1 MEIPREVAPESLDW
15 QSAHYEEPF
24 YSQRTAKLPVKLQR
38 LGIFG
43 MPRDIRVL
51 DACCGRGEA
60 LLALRNAGF
69 RNLVGIDAT
78 PRNPSPDD
86 QLPLHHGDVKNM
98 PFPDQDFDLI
108 LNLHALHHM
117 GGPTGV
123 RRFLQECHRV
133 LRPGGTLAIIDFPAS
148 PQIRFLFWVLRRAP
162 ILPTKGLRNFARI
175 VDEEWAYLGA
185 YLQAWHEVKATLS
198 DNTFSTAW
206 KHQRFF
212 LYYWRLLRV

>member
-1 MEIPREVAPESLDW
+1 MKTWREAGPESGDW

-24 YSQRTAKLPVKLQR
+24 YSERTAKLPVKLQR
-38 LGIFG
+38 LGILS
-43 MPRDIRVL
+43 MPRDTRVL

-60 LLALRNAGF
+60 LLVLQDAGF

-78 PRNPSPDD
+78 PRKGSPDD
-86 QLPLHHGDVKNM
+86 DLDIRQGDVKNM
-98 PFPDQDFDLI
+98 PFPDGAFDLV

-117 GGPTGV
+117 GDPAGV
-123 RRFLQECHRV
+123 SRFWHECQRV

-148 PQIRFLFWVLRRAP
+148 AQIRFLFWVLRKAP

-175 VDEEWAYLGA
+175 VDEEWDYLGA
-185 YLQAWHEVKATLS
+185 YLRQWPEIKMVLS
-198 DNTFSTAW
+198 DRRFTAAW
-206 KHQRFF
+206 KQQRFF